1 MFAIRSCR
9 SLVGFTSA
17 NSTACLQSLPLPT
30 TARNILQ
37 SYSPLVSPLLSVN
50 KPHKL
55 IQFNNHLA
63 ALKQYYCHAKKAEL
77 QLRAAQGKEFIRD
90 ALEQRKELLLEKKA
104 IFVQDMR
111 DKRARVKERMEEIVE
126 RENVL
131 TIPNLLC
138 VTRGLMAPYLAY
150 VIVQG
155 DFTLG
160 MGILAFAGLT
170 DLVCGSYIVGS
181 ITVWKLCISLFFCS
195 AGRIYCTKLDIT
207 S

>member
-9 SLVGFTSA
+9 NLVGVNLT
-17 NSTACLQSLPLPT
+17 TTCLQSLPIP

-37 SYSPLVSPLLSVN
+37 CYAPIINPLLSVN

-77 QLRAAQGKEFIRD
+77 QLRAVQGKEFIKD

-104 IFVQDMR
+104 IFVKDIR
-111 DKRARVKERMEEIVE
+111 DKKARVKERMEEIVE

-138 VTRGLMAPYLAY
+138 VTRAVMAPYLGY
-150 VIVQG
+150 VIIQG
-155 DFTLG
+155 DFSLG
-160 MGILAFAGLT
+160 MGVLAFAGLT
-170 DLVCGSYIVGS
+170 DLVREFSLHRFGFFKLICFFFLLFISW
-181 ITVWKLCISLFFCS
+181 TVI
-195 AGRIYCTKLDIT
+195 
-207 S
+207 

>member
-1 MFAIRSCR
+1 MFAIRNCR
-9 SLVGFTSA
+9 SLVGGPSTSL
-17 NSTACLQSLPLPT
+17 TTTLQSLPLPT
-30 TARNILQ
+30 SRNILQ
-37 SYSPLVSPLLSVN
+37 CYAPIINPLLSVN
-50 KPHKL
+50 KSHKL

-77 QLRAAQGKEFIRD
+77 QLRAVQGKEFIKD

-138 VTRGLMAPYLAY
+138 VTRGLMAPYLGY
-150 VIVQG
+150 VIIQG

-160 MGILAFAGLT
+160 MGVLAVAGLT
-170 DLVCGSYIVGS
+170 DLVQNRNCFIVS
-181 ITVWKLCISLFFCS
+181 NM
-195 AGRIYCTKLDIT
+195 
-207 S
+207 